1 MPVHQPQRVGS
12 VPQAG
17 GEVIAVTSPLG
28 LAITAGA
35 CWRLVKLATSDAIL
49 DKPRSLLARFYAA
62 QTRRV
67 RHYQHRK
74 DSATLFLTCPW
85 CLGVWIAGGVVALD
99 ELCWSW
105 WAWVASVLAL
115 SAVAAFM
122 TEKS

>member
-1 MPVHQPQRVGS
+1 MPVHQPQRVGPVS
-12 VPQAG
+12 QAG

-35 CWRLVKLATSDAIL
+35 CWRLVKLATSDAIF
-49 DKPRSLLARFYAA
+49 DRPRKW
-62 QTRRV
+62 TRRWHSV
-67 RHYQHRK
+67 F
-74 DSATLFLTCPW
+74 LFVTCPW

>member
-1 MPVHQPQRVGS
+1 M
-12 VPQAG
+12 
-17 GEVIAVTSPLG
+17 IAVTSPLG

-35 CWRLVKLATSDAIL
+35 CWRLVKLATSDAIF
-49 DKPRSLLARFYAA
+49 DRPRKW
-62 QTRRV
+62 TRRWHSV
-67 RHYQHRK
+67 F
-74 DSATLFLTCPW
+74 LFVTCPW
-85 CLGVWIAGGVVALD
+85 CVALD

>member
-1 MPVHQPQRVGS
+1 MPVYQPQRVGP

-49 DKPRSLLARFYAA
+49 DRPRN
-62 QTRRV
+62 
-67 RHYQHRK
+67 
-74 DSATLFLTCPW
+74 ATKKHPHLFLFLCCPW